1 MADLLTWNGERGI
14 RGGVTLARVR
24 MSHLDPGSPQW
35 EWTCVVGDCV
45 WRGALSEADGQAK
58 AEDAVRDWFER
69 IGVVA
74 TDQVEWRALRR
85 VARTVRCLARDIR
98 AEVEAAAE
106 RLTARLELA
115 DTVNR
120 SRRSDAYGQALRA
133 LYHDRSIPIP
143 DDRRDDALAAFE
155 QLINQGIDVPTA
167 YAMVTGEDWLPG
179 EQ

>member
-74 TDQVEWRALRR
+74 TDQVEWRALRHGDQIGGPTTNEAY
-85 VARTVRCLARDIR
+85 ARTVWCRPMLSPGTPR
-98 AEVEAAAE
+98 ATLQRRAVGSWVTEPLDEEV
-106 RLTARLELA
+106 
-115 DTVNR
+115 
-120 SRRSDAYGQALRA
+120 SG
-133 LYHDRSIPIP
+133 
-143 DDRRDDALAAFE
+143 
-155 QLINQGIDVPTA
+155 G
-167 YAMVTGEDWLPG
+167 
-179 EQ
+179 